1 MMHRRENIPLL
12 FPYSRFLFLFLF
24 LFLFFFFITLVLSC
38 RWPWPDGS
46 SFESYDRRSTFK

>member
-12 FPYSRFLFLFLF
+12 FPYSRFLFLF